1 MISIISK
8 FPKMNHKRKIIQTRI
23 EGFELRHAE
32 EEDVPII
39 LDLIKEL
46 AVYEKLL
53 HEVRA
58 TEETLKKNLFGNKRY
73 AETVLGYYKDQPV
86 GFALFFHNFS
96 TFVGKPGL
104 YLEDLYVKPEYR
116 GKGFGKTLLAYLAKI
131 AGERDCGRYEWAV
144 LDWNEPALK
153 FYESLGARV
162 MSEWLIHRVTGEEL
176 VKLAEEF

>member
-1 MISIISK
+1 
-8 FPKMNHKRKIIQTRI
+8 MNHKRKIIPTRI

-32 EEDVPII
+32 EEDVPVI
-39 LDLIKEL
+39 LGLIKEL

-53 HEVRA
+53 YEVIA
-58 TEETLKKNLFGNKRY
+58 TEETLKNNLFGNKRY
-73 AETVLGYYKDQPV
+73 AETVLGYYRDQPV

-116 GKGFGKTLLAYLAKI
+116 GKGFGKILLVYLAKI
-131 AGERDCGRYEWAV
+131 AVERDCGRYEWAV

-153 FYESLGARV
+153 FYQSLGAKV

-176 VKLAEEF
+176 VKLASEF

>member
-1 MISIISK
+1 MG
-8 FPKMNHKRKIIQTRI
+8 HKRKIIPTRI
-23 EGFELRHAE
+23 EGFELHHAE
-32 EEDVPII
+32 QEDVPVI
-39 LDLIKEL
+39 LGLIKEL

-53 HEVRA
+53 HEVVA

-73 AETVLGYYKDQPV
+73 AETVLGYYNGKPV

-104 YLEDLYVKPEYR
+104 YLEDLYVKPEFR
-116 GKGFGKTLLAYLAKI
+116 GKGFGKILLTYLAKL
-131 AGERDCGRYEWAV
+131 AVERDCGRYEWAV

-153 FYESLGARV
+153 FYQSLGAKV

-176 VKLAEEF
+176 VRLAEQF